1 MTTYF
6 LDSSTL
12 VKNYVTET
20 GTVWVVSI
28 IEPES
33 GNTIAIAHITI
44 AEVAAGLSAKL
55 RGQLISADE
64 FEIAVRNLLR
74 DAAERFSI
82 VPIDQEVIQRAVD
95 VIRRHTLRGYDAVQL
110 ACGLVLSDMLTSAEE
125 PSPIFVTADKS
136 LRAAAQ
142 AEGLQAEDPNLHNP

>member
-82 VPIDQEVIQRAVD
+82 VPIDQDVIQRAVD

-110 ACGLVLSDMLTSAEE
+110 ACGLMLNDTLVAAQEL
-125 PSPIFVTADKS
+125 PLIFVTAD
-136 LRAAAQ
+136 LTLLDATQ
-142 AEGLQAEDPNLHNP
+142 AEGLQVEDPNSHPD